1 MVKAKK
7 GSKKTHI
14 AIVVD
19 RSGSMGSIR
28 KSALDGLNETINGI
42 ILDGNLG
49 GETDVTVVLFD
60 HEIET
65 VLENVPASMLTT
77 FSEED
82 YVPRG
87 TTALFDGIRQAV
99 DAITDID
106 ETEDTGYLVTVISDG
121 YENASKTPQVEISA
135 LIKQLEAQG
144 NWTFNFML
152 ANQDIHQFVAT
163 MGATLGNVASF
174 AATDQGV
181 NAAYSTMTVSN
192 SSYLRS
198 RSKGVTQ
205 RLDSYTTVD
214 SNA

>member
-1 MVKAKK
+1 MAKAKK
-7 GSKKTHI
+7 SNKKTHI